1 MNVCQLWSTVLDT
14 VGVSCKGEKVIFAF
28 KEVMMRQT
36 FKMTYLSTIFKREQ

>member
-1 MNVCQLWSTVLDT
+1 MFANYGALFWVL

-36 FKMTYLSTIFKREQ
+36 FKMTYLSSSFKREQ